1 MTTKKS
7 PCKYGKISKGKNKGR
22 CRKRKLVTAA
32 QRKLNKLDV
41 MSAITSASAFAPAAP
56 KRSRF
61 DSQNASKAYLNG
73 AKRRRRR

>member
-1 MTTKKS
+1 MATTKKS
-7 PCKYGKISKGKNKGR
+7 CKHGKISRGKNKGR

-32 QRKLNKLDV
+32 QRKLSKLDV
-41 MSAITSASAFAPAAP
+41 MSAITSASAFAPSAP

-61 DSQNASKAYLNG
+61 DSKNTSMAFAG